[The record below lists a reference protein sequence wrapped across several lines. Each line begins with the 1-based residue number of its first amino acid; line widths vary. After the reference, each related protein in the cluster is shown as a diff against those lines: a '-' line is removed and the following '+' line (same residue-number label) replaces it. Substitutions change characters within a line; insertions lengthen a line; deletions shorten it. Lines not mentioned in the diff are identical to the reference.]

1 VNSRTE
7 MWPELYL
14 LRFERKVSFFS
25 WPGKSLWPTWLRRS
39 RAGLGML
46 PAVLLFYLYGIW
58 VCQGHYHALYQ
69 SLLQHQTCHP
79 MNT

>member
-1 VNSRTE
+1 
-7 MWPELYL
+7 
-14 LRFERKVSFFS
+14 
-25 WPGKSLWPTWLRRS
+25 
-39 RAGLGML
+39 
-46 PAVLLFYLYGIW
+46 